1 MPWSIAD
8 PGRRAAVTS
17 MLAGAVRREPLAA
30 TDGRSGSL
38 LERVVLAGGETLV
51 VKHTSAASDWIAR
64 ATGDDGGR
72 VATLW
77 SSGLLRRVPE
87 AIEHAILAVERD
99 GDGWVVVMR
108 DMAPALLPDAARLSR
123 AASRRVL
130 EAAAALHA
138 TFGDQPPLPPL
149 CSLADRYGFLSPA
162 TARREAGGPDEIPK
176 LLARGWERLPELLPA
191 DVAEAVL
198 AVAERPAWFAAEL
211 ARFPTTLIHGDLK
224 FGNVGFLGERVVL
237 VDWGTQ
243 TGWAP
248 PAVEAVWYLAV
259 NHSRIDASREQV
271 LDDFRAAEGE
281 RHDED
286 ALRLALLGGL
296 VHLGWDKALHATGH
310 PDPAVRARERADLA
324 WWTARAEEALER
336 WSP

>member
-1 MPWSIAD
+1 VS
-8 PGRRAAVTS
+8 S
-17 MLAGAVRREPLAA
+17 MLAGAVHREPLAA

-38 LERVVLAGGETLV
+38 LERVVLAGGETVV
-51 VKHTSAASDWIAR
+51 VKHARAASDWIMR
-64 ATGDDGGR
+64 ATHDDGGR

-77 SSGLLRRVPE
+77 SSGLLRRVPDV
-87 AIEHAILAVERD
+87 IEHAILAVERD

-108 DMAPALLPDAARLSR
+108 DVSAALLPDAARLSG
-123 AASRRVL
+123 ASSRRVL

-138 TFGDQPPLPPL
+138 TFRDEPPLEL

-162 TARREAGGPDEIPK
+162 TARREAGGADEVPK
-176 LLARGWERLPELLPA
+176 LIARGWERLPELLPA

-198 AVAERPAWFAAEL
+198 AVAERPAPFAAEL
-211 ARFPTTLIHGDLK
+211 ARFPATLVHGDLK
-224 FGNVGFLGERVVL
+224 LGNVGFLGERVVL
-237 VDWGTQ
+237 LDWGTQ

-248 PAVEAVWYLAV
+248 SAGEVAWYLAV
-259 NHSRIDASREQV
+259 NASRIDATREQV

-296 VHLGWDKALHATGH
+296 VQLGWDKALHASGH
-310 PDPAVRARERADLA
+310 PDPSVRARERADLA
-324 WWTARAEEALER
+324 WWTARARDALER